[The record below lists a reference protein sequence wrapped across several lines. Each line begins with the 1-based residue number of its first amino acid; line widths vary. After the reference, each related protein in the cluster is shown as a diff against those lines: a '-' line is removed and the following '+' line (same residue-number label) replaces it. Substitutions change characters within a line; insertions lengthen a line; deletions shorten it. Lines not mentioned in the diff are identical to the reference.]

1 MEAVPAPAVA
11 PDLEFGLLFLEGE
24 GAAEVDGEV
33 VVVEAS
39 AAIVAGAFVVWG
51 AVAVMTTGVIGMAG

>member
-1 MEAVPAPAVA
+1 MPAPAVA

-33 VVVEAS
+33 VVVVEAS

-51 AVAVMTTGVIGMAG
+51 AVVAVMTTGVIGMAG